1 MQERGAPTLHVS
13 VPLETC
19 TMSHSVVRIHPG
31 PLTRKMGKFSQVEA
45 TWAKWKDEMDTHL
58 DKIKATVTLVRI
70 LFMIPAPLMLT
81 AILLLDD
88 GTRATRPVSIAR
100 LAVINVIGSFII
112 FSRMIVRAKWVKSE
126 QQGKNEESKKLCR
139 QYITWWTWDEIFE
152 GFLAMGASI
161 CSIFLTMKEN
171 GTGGYGSAFVTSLLL
186 TMFIFAVVFTWLHPM
201 IEKIKKQQEK
211 EYFGFIQNTVKE
223 FATVLM
229 VLCVFCIYSMF
240 VTGKH
245 RLQIY
250 PGSEK
255 LIPLALSDSF
265 SCVNKSSFERAFKNT
280 TYEKEGCP
288 YTSDGSLLSPWCGF
302 SSWEEACREMSVTPA
317 LGAIHNGGT
326 IFSFQLCIFV
336 SLRCLFVGLGM
347 TGTNEHGSIQ
357 TENIMY
363 LLEPRTMFVYSAASL
378 NMLLVIYVIV
388 DLMILGPYV
397 TAEMPRPLPAK
408 FKLPGFCFGDCS
420 DTIYYGFVVLW
431 ALTALNYI
439 VLHVVKTGK
448 REIDLKR
455 SKEQKQCENLISP
468 TQKTT
473 LLEGLK
479 KRQNNQS
486 GSGANKFF
494 ISYIA
499 GDINAGTMDLKRD
512 LLGIKEDENYNAKNL
527 EQAIVKEV
535 NNLTCDNCDQIKET
549 LKYIIHEEAE
559 EKEDENGNG
568 IRDEG
573 NNGKRLEDFMKTTE
587 CKKAKLERHHV
598 IALRLYTTQCYK
610 VINDSLRER
619 GQLLSVERAERGERG
634 ERGNPHPLPATVLS
648 INEGI
653 KRLRDLAIKDSKNIL
668 WRGLKVKD
676 TNLEFVQHGGI
687 EFAPMSTT
695 KNFDVAVKYA
705 TNPGGH
711 SLLFKII
718 VEDINDCGA
727 DLRWLSVFG
736 SEDEVL
742 FPPKIKLKPTGKIQ
756 SVNENVRIMEMRAH
770 ILSD

>member
-1 MQERGAPTLHVS
+1 
-13 VPLETC
+13 
-19 TMSHSVVRIHPG
+19 MSHVVAVQPVT
-31 PLTRKMGKFSQVEA
+31 PPKKRKSFA
-45 TWAKWKDEMDTHL
+45 ALAKWKDEMDTHL
-58 DKIKATVTLVRI
+58 DKIHTSVTLVRI
-70 LFMIPAPLMLT
+70 AFMIPAPLMLT

-100 LAVINVIGSFII
+100 MAFTNVTGSFVI

-126 QQGKNEESKKLCR
+126 QQRKNKESKKLCR

-152 GFLAMGASI
+152 GLLAIGASI
-161 CSIFLTMKEN
+161 SSIFLTMKEN
-171 GTGGYGSAFVTSLLL
+171 GTGRYGSAVVPPLSL

-201 IEKIKKQQEK
+201 IEKIKQHQEK

-229 VLCVFCIYSMF
+229 VFLVFCMYSVF

-245 RLQIY
+245 RLQLY
-250 PGSEK
+250 PGSET

-265 SCVNKSSFERAFKNT
+265 SCVNKSSFERAFKNS

-288 YTSDGSLLSPWCGF
+288 YASDGNLLSPWCGF
-302 SSWEEACREMSVTPA
+302 ASWEEACREISVTPA
-317 LGAIHNGGT
+317 SGAIHNDVSILG
-326 IFSFQLCIFV
+326 FQLCIFV

-347 TGTNEHGSIQ
+347 TGTKEHGSIQ
-357 TENIMY
+357 TEHITY
-363 LLEPRTMFVYSAASL
+363 LLEPRTMFVYSAASI

-397 TAEMPRPLPAK
+397 TAEMPRSLPAK

-420 DTIYYGFVVLW
+420 NTIYYGFVVLC

-455 SKEQKQCENLISP
+455 SKEQKQCEGLI
-468 TQKTT
+468 TLAQKAE

-479 KRQNNQS
+479 RREKNQN
-486 GSGANKFF
+486 GSGTNKF

-499 GDINAGTMDLKRD
+499 GDINAGTMDLKRG
-512 LLGIKEDENYNAKNL
+512 LLGIKEDEDYDEENR
-527 EQAIVKEV
+527 EQAIVNEV
-535 NNLTCDNCDQIKET
+535 NKLTCDNCDKIKET
-549 LKYIIHEEAE
+549 LNYIIHEKAEA
-559 EKEDENGNG
+559 KEDENGNG

-573 NNGKRLEDFMKTTE
+573 NEGKTLEDFMETEQCKTARL
-587 CKKAKLERHHV
+587 KRHHV
-598 IALRLYTTQCYK
+598 IALRLYTTLCYK

-619 GQLLSVERAERGERG
+619 GRLLSGERG
-634 ERGNPHPLPATVLS
+634 ERGDPHPLPATVLS

-653 KRLRDLAIKDSKNIL
+653 KKLRDLAISQFQKDSKMTL

-676 TNLEFVQHGGI
+676 TNLDFVRNGGI

-695 KNFDVAVKYA
+695 TDFGVAVKYA
-705 TNPGGH
+705 TNAGGH

-727 DLRWLSVFG
+727 DLKWLSAFA

-742 FPPKIKLKPTGKIQ
+742 FPPKMKLKPTGKIQ
-756 SVNENVRIMEMRAH
+756 NVNKKVKIMEMRAH